1 MPDAQSV
8 SALHTPITT
17 RGSAAR
23 GTGVRAVLSR
33 SARTAVS
40 PINPKEA
47 KPAANDGPVGRAA
60 GPSREALINLIR
72 SYVLAHIQ
80 RPIEV
85 AELVAVT
92 GVSVSTLRRAVEAEA
107 GAYLVQFI
115 TDIKLDQARAWL
127 STNRESRSVAQIAAA
142 LGFVSTNAF
151 ARGYRK
157 RFGES
162 ATETRRRAVH
172 HAELSID
179 NVKTKP

>member
-8 SALHTPITT
+8 SALYMPITA
-17 RGSAAR
+17 RGSAVR

-40 PINPKEA
+40 PTSPKEA

-80 RPIEV
+80 RPIAV

-92 GVSVSTLRRAVEAEA
+92 GVSASTLRRAVEAEA
-107 GAYLVQFI
+107 GAHLVQFI

-127 STNRESRSVAQIAAA
+127 STNRESRAVAKIAAV

-151 ARGYRK
+151 GRSYRR

-162 ATETRRRAVH
+162 ATETRKRAVR
-172 HAELSID
+172 HAELSLEI
-179 NVKTKP
+179 VK